1 MIYRTVSLYD
11 MINQK
16 IGKDDIMKILSDFSC
31 PLNNDVEYFIHNK
44 AYDFERVGLARTYLV
59 FVQPNQSCTYL
70 VAVYSLG
77 QSDVQLSDDIKPR
90 HRRKMF
96 GTTYPIGKNIKTLLI
111 RQLAKN
117 YTNGYNNYITGDIL
131 MGLVFSRIRDIHM
144 MFPSIVTHIDCK
156 DDEHLRKYYE
166 RYGFKLF
173 KKKDDMLI
181 YLLPTNL
188 ILEEV
193 MKQENESETEELTA
207 VG

>member
-31 PLNNDVEYFIHNK
+31 PLNPDVEDFMHKK

-59 FVQPNQSCTYL
+59 FAQPKAHCTYL
-70 VAVYSLG
+70 VAIYSLG
-77 QSDVQLSDDIKPR
+77 QSDVKLSDDIKPN
-90 HRRKMF
+90 HKKKMF
-96 GTTYPIGKNIKTLLI
+96 GTTYPIGKNVKTLLI
-111 RQLAKN
+111 GQLAKN
-117 YTNGYNNYITGDIL
+117 YTNNYNQYITGDIL
-131 MGLVFSRIRDIHM
+131 MSLIFSRIKDIHL

-156 DDEHLRKYYE
+156 DEKHLKAFYKNH
-166 RYGFKLF
+166 GFNLF
-173 KKKDDMLI
+173 KKNGDMLI

-193 MKQENESETEELTA
+193 IKQESESEARELVA